1 MRQLSVLEH
10 ILTPETEKDL
20 FGRQLA
26 EPLLRGE
33 NITIFSLP
41 HGGIREKMNYLIK
54 NSTSLMPGL
63 GKTIFVYLD
72 PNEIVDNRPQTYFRL
87 MGALMDGKEISH
99 RDSLLGLREKVK
111 SFVARG
117 YRLVFILGYFYKLNY
132 EATFLDGLFGLHQ
145 IDRRKVSFIFT
156 SAKNIFVEESIR
168 RFGQLTEL
176 LLQNIVYFPLFS
188 EKDSRF
194 VVENLSLRYHYP
206 VDNAQKKLILA
217 VAGGHPTLILH
228 CLRIFS
234 QNPNLRDVRLI
245 GEKTEIKMV
254 LENIWES
261 FTSEEKNLLLRIV
274 NGPIVANKGFLD
286 HLLNLG
292 VIKEN
297 RIYPAL
303 FENFINTR
311 TLKPSCLVTNTEN
324 RQLLVNGFPP
334 KGKITSRDYRLLSLF
349 LKKPGQI
356 ISRDEIAETLWQG
369 NSYDKYSDWAI
380 DRAIFTL
387 RKRLKEWAIS
397 SSCLQTTK
405 GLGYRWID

>member
-1 MRQLSVLEH
+1 MRQLSVLKH

-26 EPLLRGE
+26 DPLLRGE

-41 HGGIREKMNYLIK
+41 HCGIREKMNFLIK
-54 NSTSLMPGL
+54 NSTSLIPGL
-63 GKTIFVYLD
+63 RKTIFVYLD
-72 PNEIVDNRPQTYFRL
+72 PNEIVDNQPQAYFRL
-87 MGALMDGKEISH
+87 MGALMDGEEISY

-111 SFVARG
+111 KFVTRG

-132 EATFLDGLFGLHQ
+132 EATFFDGLFGLHQ
-145 IDRRKVSFIFT
+145 IDRRRVNFIFT
-156 SAKNIFVEESIR
+156 SARNIFTKENIF

-234 QNPNLRDVRLI
+234 RNPNLRDVRLI
-245 GEKTEIKMV
+245 SQKIEIKMV

-261 FTSEEKNLLLRIV
+261 FTFEEKNLLLQI
-274 NGPIVANKGFLD
+274 ANKPMMDKALHD

-292 VIKEN
+292 VIKQN
-297 RIYPAL
+297 KIYPPLLA
-303 FENFINTR
+303 NFINTKA
-311 TLKPSCLVTNTEN
+311 LKPSCLTADMEN
-324 RQLLVNGFPP
+324 HGLLVNGSPP
-334 KGKITSRDYRLLSLF
+334 KGKITARDYRLLSLF

-356 ISRDEIAETLWQG
+356 ISRDEIAETLWQE

-380 DRAIFTL
+380 DRAIFAL
-387 RKRLKEWAIS
+387 RKRLKEWGVS